1 MKPKSNDQQIRECL
15 KKVSEEDI
23 KFLSGRL
30 SQRLGGD
37 LGEALTLVQDRY
49 PELNKILSS
58 AMKSVELYDLIDTL
72 DRQIQEVTNKKMPLV
87 K

>member
-72 DRQIQEVTNKKMPLV
+72 DRQIQEVPNKKMPLV